1 MSVIVLGL
9 SHRSAPIEVLEAA
22 CLDERAALALARD
35 ILSGENVT
43 EAVVVATCNRVEVYA
58 EALTFHGAL
67 SDIGAALA
75 AATRVARD
83 TLTDHLYVHYE
94 ERAIAHAFSV
104 ACGLDSMAIG
114 ESQILGQLRAAFA
127 QAQRLGHAG
136 ASLNALFQHALR
148 VGKLAHTETDLD
160 RVGRSLIHL
169 GLAAL
174 EPQLGPLAG
183 VNALVVGAG
192 SMSSLVATTLI
203 RQGVAALTVLNRTSE
218 RAARLADGLGARSGG
233 LDELPAAL
241 IDADLVICCTGAL
254 GHVVTVEAARQ
265 AMARRGG
272 RAQAYLDL
280 ALPRDVEPSV
290 ADVDGIRL
298 AGLADLAGLIDQ
310 ADHESAVGQ
319 VRDLVTA
326 EVAAFVVA
334 RRTEAV
340 APTVAA
346 LRSQAARVVAAE
358 LDRLEARLP
367 HLDEASRAHVRL
379 AVHRV
384 VEKLLHTPTVRVK
397 ELAGAGQGGDYA
409 HALRELFDLDPYD
422 VAAVSSPPE
431 QGLP

>member
-9 SHRSAPIEVLEAA
+9 SHRSAPIDVLEAA
-22 CLDERAALALARD
+22 TLDENAATALARD

-75 AATRVARD
+75 AATRVSRD
-83 TLTDHLYVHYE
+83 KLTDHLYVHYE

-114 ESQILGQLRAAFA
+114 ESQILGQLRAALA
-127 QAQRLGHAG
+127 QAQRGGHAG
-136 ASLNALFQHALR
+136 ATLNALFQHALR

-160 RVGRSLIHL
+160 RVGRSLIQL
-169 GLAAL
+169 GLGAL
-174 EPQLGPLAG
+174 EPQLGPLAA

-192 SMSSLVATTLI
+192 SMSSLAATTLI
-203 RQGVAALTVLNRTSE
+203 RQGVAALTVLNRTPQ
-218 RAARLADGLGARSGG
+218 RAQRLASGLGARGGG

-241 IDADLVICCTGAL
+241 IDADLIICCTGAL
-254 GHVVTVEAARQ
+254 GHVVTAEVVSQ
-265 AMARRGG
+265 AMGG
-272 RAQAYLDL
+272 RSGRPQAYLDL
-280 ALPRDVEPSV
+280 ALPRDVEPGV
-290 ADVDGIRL
+290 AEVAGVRL
-298 AGLADLAGLIDQ
+298 AGLAHLAGLIDQ
-310 ADHESAVGQ
+310 ADHESVIGQ

-334 RRTEAV
+334 RRTETV

-367 HLDEASRAHVRL
+367 GLDEASRAQVRL